1 MVDADSVRLTQVL
14 SNLLSNAL
22 KYTKDEGQI
31 WITVKAENERA
42 LISVRDTGVGIPE
55 GMLVQVFDLFTQVEG
70 SDRLGSAGLG
80 VGLAMVR
87 LLVELHGGSV
97 EARSAGPG
105 RGSEFVVSLPLAARE
120 SRAAAK
126 GTVASSMTPFLPR
139 RRVLVVDDNRDAADS
154 LGMLL
159 EVAGADARVV
169 YDGPTALEAL
179 PVYCPQVVLLDVGM
193 PGMDGYSVAR
203 RIREDPRYGSVALI
217 ALTGFG
223 QEQDRL
229 RSLSAGF
236 DHHLTKPA
244 DLNVLERLFAE
255 LESTAQD

>member
-14 SNLLSNAL
+14 SNLLSNAV
-22 KYTKDEGQI
+22 KYTKDKGQI

-105 RGSEFVVSLPLAARE
+105 RGSEFVVSLPLAVRQSMFAE
-120 SRAAAK
+120 T
-126 GTVASSMTPFLPR
+126 GTVASAITPFLPR

-169 YDGPTALEAL
+169 YTGRLRWRRFRL
-179 PVYCPQVVLLDVGM
+179 I
-193 PGMDGYSVAR
+193 AR
-203 RIREDPRYGSVALI
+203 RSYYWMWECREWMD
-217 ALTGFG
+217 
-223 QEQDRL
+223 
-229 RSLSAGF
+229 
-236 DHHLTKPA
+236 
-244 DLNVLERLFAE
+244 
-255 LESTAQD
+255 TA